1 MLRLLSLV
9 TVLLAGMVWVTCSK
23 ANAQCPDGVFE
34 GDYAIETS
42 ADAEAIAECTTI
54 TGSLA
59 VRDAELVTLDL
70 PALSA

>member
-1 MLRLLSLV
+1 MLRLLGLR
-9 TVLLAGMVWVTCSK
+9 TVLLAGLFCVSPPI
-23 ANAQCPDGVFE
+23 ANAQCPDGIIE
-34 GDYAIETS
+34 GDYTIENS